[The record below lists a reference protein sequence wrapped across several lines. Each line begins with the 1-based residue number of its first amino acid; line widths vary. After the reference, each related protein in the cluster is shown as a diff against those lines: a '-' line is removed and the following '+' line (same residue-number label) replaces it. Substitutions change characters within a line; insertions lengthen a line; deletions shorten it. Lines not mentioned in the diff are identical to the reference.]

1 VVVAAAAGV
10 AAVDLA
16 VVAVGLADLAVDR
29 AAGAGLLAVGENVA
43 QQFCVDDVA

>member
-1 VVVAAAAGV
+1 MVVAAAAGV

-29 AAGAGLLAVGENVA
+29 AAGAGLLAVGEMLHNNFA
-43 QQFCVDDVA
+43 